1 MVRAINVPGVTES
14 DFKINKKMN
23 YSSRGIRQRRP
34 RGFTLLE
41 MVITLSILALLTAV
55 AIPVIETSV
64 KREKE
69 IQLQQRLR
77 QIREAIDQ
85 YKKLADE
92 KKIKVS
98 SDSFGYPPDLETLV
112 NGVEI
117 EQEVQDESGRKSTRK
132 VLVRFLR
139 RIPLDP
145 MTNSYDWGLR
155 SYQDKPD
162 SDTWGGYNVY
172 DVYTRSQV
180 TALDGTK
187 YRDW

>member
-1 MVRAINVPGVTES
+1 MTKKSRALSWE
-14 DFKINKKMN
+14 KKE
-23 YSSRGIRQRRP
+23 
-34 RGFTLLE
+34 GFTLLE
-41 MVITLSILALLTAV
+41 MVVTLSILALLTTV
-55 AIPVIETSV
+55 AIPVIQTSV

-69 IQLQQRLR
+69 AELR
-77 QIREAIDQ
+77 RSLRMIREAIDQ

-92 KKIKVS
+92 KKIKTDPES
-98 SDSFGYPPDLETLV
+98 YGYPPNLETLV

-117 EQEVQDESGRKSTRK
+117 EEEVIEPSGRKTVKK
-132 VLVRFLR
+132 VLIRFLR
-139 RIPLDP
+139 KIPLDP

-162 SDTWGGYNVY
+162 SDSWGGENVY
-172 DVYTRSQV
+172 DVYTRSQA

>member
-1 MVRAINVPGVTES
+1 MT
-14 DFKINKKMN
+14 KK
-23 YSSRGIRQRRP
+23 SRTLSWEKKE
-34 RGFTLLE
+34 GFTLLE
-41 MVITLSILALLTAV
+41 MVVTLSILALLTAV
-55 AIPVIETSV
+55 AIPVIQTSV

-69 IQLQQRLR
+69 AELR
-77 QIREAIDQ
+77 RSLRMIREAIDQ

-92 KKIKVS
+92 KKIKTDPES
-98 SDSFGYPPDLETLV
+98 YGYPPYLETLV

-117 EQEVQDESGRKSTRK
+117 EEEVIEPSGRKTVKK

-139 RIPLDP
+139 KIPLDP

-162 SDTWGGYNVY
+162 SDSWGGENVY
-172 DVYTRSQV
+172 DVYTRSQA

>member
-1 MVRAINVPGVTES
+1 MI
-14 DFKINKKMN
+14 D
-23 YSSRGIRQRRP
+23 SSRGIRKRRQ

-41 MVITLSILALLTAV
+41 MVVTMFILALLTAV

-69 IQLQQRLR
+69 IQLQQNLRLIR
-77 QIREAIDQ
+77 QAIDE

-92 KKIKVS
+92 KKIKVKP
-98 SDSFGYPPDLETLV
+98 DSFGYPPDLETLV
-112 NGVEI
+112 NGVEV
-117 EQEVQDESGRKSTRK
+117 EQEITDDSGRKTTKK

-155 SYQDKPD
+155 SYKDEPD
-162 SDTWGGYNVY
+162 SDTWGGDNVY
-172 DVYTRSQV
+172 DVYTRSQGR
-180 TALDGTK
+180 ALDGTK

>member
-1 MVRAINVPGVTES
+1 MTKKSRALSWE
-14 DFKINKKMN
+14 KKE
-23 YSSRGIRQRRP
+23 
-34 RGFTLLE
+34 GFTLLE
-41 MVITLSILALLTAV
+41 MVVTLSILALLTTV
-55 AIPVIETSV
+55 AIPVIQTSV

-69 IQLQQRLR
+69 AELR
-77 QIREAIDQ
+77 RSLRMIREAIDQ

-92 KKIKVS
+92 KKIKTVPES
-98 SDSFGYPPDLETLV
+98 YGYPHNLETLV

-117 EQEVQDESGRKSTRK
+117 EEEVIEPSGRKTVKK
-132 VLVRFLR
+132 VLIRFLR
-139 RIPLDP
+139 KIPLDP

-162 SDTWGGYNVY
+162 SDSWGGENVY
-172 DVYTRSQV
+172 DVYTRSQA

>member
-1 MVRAINVPGVTES
+1 MVWAIHVPGVTET

-34 RGFTLLE
+34 LGFTLLE

-69 IQLQQRLR
+69 IQLQQSLR

-117 EQEVQDESGRKSTRK
+117 EQEVQEESGRKSTRK

-145 MTNSYDWGLR
+145 MTNSYEWGLR

-162 SDTWGGYNVY
+162 SDTWGEYNVY
-172 DVYTRSQV
+172 DVYTRSQG